1 MGVQFILPVK
11 GRLRGKTRVAA
22 SPDFREALIVA
33 MLRDCVA
40 AALATDLGEVVVV
53 TPDPD
58 LRNIARCDGATTL
71 DHAGS
76 LNEAIGAALGKGRS
90 AVLLPDVPAVRPEHL
105 LEVLASS
112 ESGFVPDRAGT
123 GTTMLFGT
131 DLVPEFGPGSAAR
144 HEAAGNRRIIVP
156 ECGLTV
162 DVDTAADLE
171 IARRL
176 GLGRHTASVLTHAQ
190 GPTR

>member
-1 MGVQFILPVK
+1 
-11 GRLRGKTRVAA
+11 
-22 SPDFREALIVA
+22 

-40 AALATDLGEVVVV
+40 AALATDLGEVLVV

-58 LRNIARCDGATTL
+58 LRAVVHNDGAVAV
-71 DHAGS
+71 DHEGG
-76 LNEAIGAALGKGRS
+76 LNEAITAALGAGRS
-90 AVLLPDVPAVRPEHL
+90 AVLLPDVPAVRPEQL
-105 LEVLASS
+105 AQVLAAS

-123 GTTMLFGT
+123 GTTLLFGT
-131 DLVPEFGPGSAAR
+131 GLLPRFGPGSAAR
-144 HEAAGNRRIIVP
+144 HEAAGWRRISMA

-171 IARRL
+171 IARSL
-176 GLGRHTASVLTHAQ
+176 GLGPHTAEVLTQTQ